1 MARAIS
7 ENSISMFNVRVSA
20 QTTFIPAH
28 FKNGKRMQARIII
41 PIMTNSHRGTDQ
53 RTGEAGRK
61 DNFKLV
67 LWGQRA
73 LTAAKSCSI
82 GKELDV
88 IGELNSYRAPVYN
101 ADGSLRLDST
111 GKSIEITKYS
121 IKVSRIIFG
130 DESPKFI
137 ANDIQSGKRPADYNI
152 PGSAGYNT
160 WMAQLTA
167 RKALRYTGVGD
178 TFGYARVSVPAGVQL
193 DLSEGTGQTLTNQ
206 VAAAANTG
214 YAAPSAAPS
223 AAPAAPATNT
233 APVNTGNVAVF

>member
-7 ENSISMFNVRVSA
+7 ENSISLFNVRVSS

-28 FKNGKRMQARIII
+28 FKNGKRVQARIII
-41 PIMTNSHRGTDQ
+41 PVMTNSHRGTDQ

-61 DNFKLV
+61 DNFKLI

-101 ADGSLRLDST
+101 ADGSLRLDNT

-121 IKVSRIIFG
+121 VRVNRIIFG

-137 ANDIQSGKRPADYNI
+137 ANEIQSGKRPADYNI
-152 PGSAGYNT
+152 AGSAGYNA

-167 RKALRYTGVGD
+167 RKALKYTGLGD
-178 TFGYARVSVPAGVQL
+178 TYGYARVSVPAGVQL
-193 DLSEGTGQTLTNQ
+193 DLSDGTGQTQNLPNQ

-214 YAAPSAAPS
+214 YTTPAVGPVSNPTTAP
-223 AAPAAPATNT
+223 T
-233 APVNTGNVAVF
+233 APVETTAVF